1 MTLHEAMREVSK
13 TAPKRAMSPAGLAS
27 MINHR
32 GLDRRRD
39 GDAVGASQ
47 IGARARNYPHLFE
60 RHEGSIRLKG

>member
-1 MTLHEAMREVSK
+1 
-13 TAPKRAMSPAGLAS
+13 